1 MHLKFEV
8 YEQLP
13 QSVLERG
20 LGAVVRDGITSQIKM
35 TLTESIFLIAFAVA
49 LGASNSVVGLLAAI
63 PPLAQFLQIP
73 SILLVERTRIRRR
86 VCAVASVLSRSSI
99 VLMVLIPVLS
109 PGVSGLLLL
118 VIGVTLHAVFN
129 AASAAAWNSW
139 MKDLIP
145 EEILGR
151 FFSKRL
157 AVQALVGILFTLGA
171 GFFIDWWLLLEPGTV
186 LPYSIVFLVGMI
198 AGLIGVYFIYTI
210 PEPQMT
216 LDTPADGFSGRLR
229 RPFKEEN
236 FGRLMLF
243 SASWSFAVTLV
254 GPFFTVYLL
263 QVIGY
268 PIYVVTALS
277 VLTQITSMLFYQ
289 WWGRLSDRF
298 SNKAVLRVTTPVY
311 VVGIVL
317 WIFATAPEPHIL
329 TLPLLAVIHVMLGLS
344 AAAVNLA
351 HGNLALK
358 LAPKGDS
365 TSYLASWSISNSI
378 AAILAPLAGGII
390 ADFLSGSSLS
400 FRLTWQG
407 LGYNLDLGLID
418 IRGLEFV
425 FVISFFVGIYSIHR
439 LALVKEQGEAEER
452 AVIDAMVAQAG
463 RGLRTLSTVDGLRHS
478 VVTPL
483 SQALRTRRARG
494 PREGMASQ
502 EDFSSD

>member
-35 TLTESIFLIAFAVA
+35 TLTESIFLIAFALA

-73 SILLVERTRIRRR
+73 SILLVERTKIRRR
-86 VCAVASVLSRSSI
+86 VCAVASLLSRLSI
-99 VLMVLIPVLS
+99 LLMVFIPALS
-109 PGVSGLLLL
+109 PGENGLLLL
-118 VIGVTLHAVFN
+118 LVGVTSHAVFN

-139 MKDLIP
+139 MKDLVP
-145 EEILGR
+145 EDILGR
-151 FFSKRL
+151 FFSKRM
-157 AVQALVGILFTLGA
+157 AIQSLVGILFTLGA
-171 GFFIDWWLLLEPGTV
+171 GIFIDWWLVLESSSL
-186 LPYSIVFLVGMI
+186 LPYSIVFFIGMI

-216 LDTPADGFSGRLR
+216 LETSNKKFSSTLR
-229 RPFKEEN
+229 RPFGDEN
-236 FGRLMLF
+236 FRRLMLF
-243 SASWSFAVTLV
+243 SGTWSFAVTLV
-254 GPFFTVYLL
+254 APFFTVYLL
-263 QVIGY
+263 QVLGY
-268 PIYVVTALS
+268 PIYVVTAFS

-317 WIFATAPEPHIL
+317 WIFTTIPGPHIL

-358 LAPKGDS
+358 LAPKGEA
-365 TSYLASWSISNSI
+365 TSYLASWSIMNSI
-378 AAILAPLAGGII
+378 AAVLAPLAGGIV
-390 ADFLSGSSLS
+390 ADLLSGSSLS
-400 FRLTWQG
+400 FRLMWHG
-407 LGYNLDLGLID
+407 LGYDIDLGLID
-418 IRGLEFV
+418 IGGLEFV
-425 FVISFFVGIYSIHR
+425 FVISFFVGLYAVHR
-439 LALVKEQGEAEER
+439 LALVKEEGEADEKT
-452 AVIDAMVAQAG
+452 VIEAMVMQAG

-478 VVTPL
+478 IVAPF
-483 SQALRTRRARG
+483 SQALRTARDRSPQERRG
-494 PREGMASQ
+494 SQ